1 MIKEII
7 GIYWERAKM
16 RKALRLLNKQTWSVE
31 FLTKLLVKAANVS
44 KQKLEM
50 EIISRDGTRLVVRTQ
65 DLDINSNN
73 GSFDIFDHL
82 DDDIK
87 LREFEKLLRG
97 K

>member
-7 GIYWERAKM
+7 DIYWERAKM

-31 FLTKLLVKAANVS
+31 FLTKLLIKAANAS
-44 KQKLEM
+44 KQRLEM
-50 EIISRDGTRLVVRTQ
+50 EIISQDGIRLIVRTQ
-65 DLDINSNN
+65 DQDLSNDK

-87 LREFEKLLRG
+87 LREFEKVLRG